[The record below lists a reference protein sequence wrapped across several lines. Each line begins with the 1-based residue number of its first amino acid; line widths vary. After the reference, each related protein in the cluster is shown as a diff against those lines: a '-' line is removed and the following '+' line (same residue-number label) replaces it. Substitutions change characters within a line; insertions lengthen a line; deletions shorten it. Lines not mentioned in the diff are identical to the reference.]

1 VHASISS
8 AASLALAAAFGLA
21 SSISFA
27 LARKLSLKVV
37 GLTDDLV
44 IVRVAVGVLH
54 GELGLADAAE
64 AGDGRGL
71 GEGSALSGHE
81 PNY

>member
-21 SSISFA
+21 SSISSA
-27 LARKLSLKVV
+27 LARKPSLKVV

-44 IVRVAVGVLH
+44 VRVAVGVLH